1 MEVKQHAD
9 HIELEET
16 LLKRIGQIAD
26 RGAIRAFVVGG
37 YVRDLLLG
45 RHVTDI
51 DIVVVG
57 DGVAFAR
64 KVAEAFG
71 RANLVVYE
79 TFGTAMLTLDEA
91 KVEFVGARKESYNKE
106 SRKPAVA
113 TGTLEDDLSRRDF
126 TVNAIAASLNADTFG
141 HVEDPF
147 DGQGDMRKSIL
158 RTPLEPTATFDD
170 DPLRI
175 MRAMRF
181 AAQLEF
187 EVDPAV
193 LGAAQEMANRLSIV
207 SQERVTEEF
216 LKTLK
221 CRKPSIGLQ
230 LMYDTGVLR
239 VVFPEVAQMAGVD
252 QRKDHHHKDVF
263 RHTLQVLDKVCQAT
277 DNVWLRLA
285 ALLHDVAKPRTKAFV
300 EGTGWTFHGHEE
312 IGARMIK
319 PMFKRM
325 RLPMEHVKYVEKIVR
340 LHLRPMALVDEGV
353 SDSAVRRLLYEA
365 GEDIDDLMR
374 LCRADITSKNVRLVE
389 QVHKNYVYVAS
400 RMEEIEK
407 KDKIR
412 NWQPPL
418 RGEEIMEICGLPQS
432 PMVGILKDKV
442 TDAILDGLIPNEHDA
457 AKAFLL
463 SIKDEVI
470 KGPAVKRPRR
480 SDLGVLDDPTR

>member
-1 MEVKQHAD
+1 MEVKQHTD

-26 RGAIRAFVVGG
+26 HDAIRAFVVGG

-64 KVAEAFG
+64 KVAEVFG

-79 TFGTAMLTLDEA
+79 TFGTAMLTLDET
-91 KVEFVGARKESYNKE
+91 KLEFVGARKESYSKE

-126 TVNAIAASLNADTFG
+126 TVNAIAASLNADAFG
-141 HVEDPF
+141 RVEDPF
-147 DGQGDMRKSIL
+147 DGQGDMRKRML

-187 EVDPAV
+187 DVDPAV
-193 LGAAQEMANRLSIV
+193 LGAAREMANRLSIV

-221 CRKPSIGLQ
+221 SRKPSIGLQ
-230 LMYDTGVLR
+230 LMFDTGVLG
-239 VVFPEVAQMAGVD
+239 VVFPEIAHMAGVD

-263 RHTLQVLDKVCQAT
+263 RHTLQVLNKVC
-277 DNVWLRLA
+277 
-285 ALLHDVAKPRTKAFV
+285 
-300 EGTGWTFHGHEE
+300 
-312 IGARMIK
+312 
-319 PMFKRM
+319 
-325 RLPMEHVKYVEKIVR
+325 
-340 LHLRPMALVDEGV
+340 
-353 SDSAVRRLLYEA
+353 
-365 GEDIDDLMR
+365 
-374 LCRADITSKNVRLVE
+374 
-389 QVHKNYVYVAS
+389 
-400 RMEEIEK
+400 
-407 KDKIR
+407 
-412 NWQPPL
+412 
-418 RGEEIMEICGLPQS
+418 
-432 PMVGILKDKV
+432 
-442 TDAILDGLIPNEHDA
+442 
-457 AKAFLL
+457 
-463 SIKDEVI
+463 
-470 KGPAVKRPRR
+470 
-480 SDLGVLDDPTR
+480 